1 MAEYTVQAPDGKEI
15 TIEGPVGASHADVIA
30 QAQKLYR
37 PQAPQQG
44 GNIINSDVP
53 TVVGQQPNPQ
63 PVAEPQRTLADYLK
77 AGVQV
82 PAALASGAVA
92 QPIGAAYGV
101 AKSMMSPNYGTQQGV
116 QEGQQAGGELAN
128 KLQYQ
133 PTNPVA
139 QEAMGNIGSALEA
152 TKIAPSPIA
161 IGQIPS
167 FAKQTGAIGQYIKPT
182 IQEAGVVGKAM
193 GENISPVAKNM
204 ATALRRTPSITEL
217 APSSEQLAQ
226 KSSQLFKTA
235 KESGV
240 ELNAKDFANNMASIG
255 KDLRNEGY
263 DPRLYPKL
271 SVALDEMT
279 QAGIPKDFN
288 ELKTL
293 RKFVMGAQKSADPE
307 ERRLATML
315 KSDFD
320 EYVANI
326 PESSVVGG
334 NKEGLKAWKD
344 ARDTY
349 TKLSKSDIFTEM
361 LDNAQLDKSKFSM
374 SGMEN
379 SLAQQLRQL
388 AKNDKKMRLFT
399 EDEQNAI
406 KEAAKGG
413 TGQNILRVIG
423 KFAPTS
429 AVSSIPALLATSVSG
444 PLGLASAA
452 ASLGAR
458 SAATALR
465 KNDVNKLAALMRASK
480 NLETGE

>member
-15 TIEGPVGASHADVIA
+15 TIEGPAGASHADVIA

-53 TVVGQQPNPQ
+53 TVVGEKPNPQ
-63 PVAEPQRTLADYLK
+63 PVVEPQRTLADYLK
-77 AGVQV
+77 AAPQV
-82 PAALASGAVA
+82 AGALASGAVA

-139 QEAMGNIGSALEA
+139 QESMGAIGNALEA
-152 TKIAPSPIA
+152 AKLPPSPTT
-161 IGQIPS
+161 GMIPS
-167 FAKQTGAIGQYIKPT
+167 YARMMGATKPV
-182 IQEAGVVGKAM
+182 IQEAGIVGNAM
-193 GENISPVAKNM
+193 GENISPVVKNM
-204 ATALRRTPSITEL
+204 ATALRKTPSITEL

-240 ELNAKDFANNMASIG
+240 ELNAKDFATNMASIG

-334 NKEGLKAWKD
+334 SKEGLKAWKE

-399 EDEQNAI
+399 QEEQNAI
-406 KEAAKGG
+406 KKAAKGG